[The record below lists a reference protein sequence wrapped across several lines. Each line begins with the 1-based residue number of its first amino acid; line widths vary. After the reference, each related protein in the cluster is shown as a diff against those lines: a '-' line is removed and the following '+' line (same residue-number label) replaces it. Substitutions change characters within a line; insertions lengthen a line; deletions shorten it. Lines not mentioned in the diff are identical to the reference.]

1 MNWEIN
7 KIMGSKINFKLTVL
21 FLLILLT
28 VLGCGDE
35 DSQEARSMGD
45 IQDEKGIPV
54 VVKEVKHEHFK
65 KELTFFSQISG
76 IKQTT
81 RASAV
86 GGRVEKIN
94 YKVGDFVKKDAIVV
108 EFPEDNPAVQYE
120 QAKAAYENSKKNYER
135 MKTLLEAGETSQA
148 NFDGAETKYL
158 VDKRNYGMAKQ
169 ALFIDAPYD
178 GTIVEI
184 MVNVG
189 DGVDSK
195 APLFTIANL
204 AKVKAKIWA
213 SEDEIKMIQK
223 GMNAEIN
230 KNGKTYSGKVTETS
244 ISMDPKRRA
253 YYAEVELDN
262 PNVELKPGSSTEISI
277 QIYENEKAIIVPRN
291 LIQNNAN
298 GNFVFV
304 TDGNKAELRKLET
317 GRENGLSVEVVDG
330 LFPGDQLIVKGA
342 NMVTDG
348 QIINEVQ

>member
-1 MNWEIN
+1 MAEE
-7 KIMGSKINFKLTVL
+7 SKK
-21 FLLILLT
+21 
-28 VLGCGDE
+28 
-35 DSQEARSMGD
+35 S
-45 IQDEKGIPV
+45 
-54 VVKEVKHEHFK
+54 
-65 KELTFFSQISG
+65 
-76 IKQTT
+76 
-81 RASAV
+81 
-86 GGRVEKIN
+86 N

-195 APLFTIANL
+195 APLFTIADL

-291 LIQNNAN
+291 LIQNNGN